1 MVIKITRLVGADHG
15 PMCQDQG
22 LVATEL
28 LECFKEIDVIQ
39 FAFLKNK
46 SFLTS
51 CKNLVLKRIE
61 LKAELLPTSSS

>member
-1 MVIKITRLVGADHG
+1 MRLVGADHG

-39 FAFLKNK
+39 FAFLKK
-46 SFLTS
+46 
-51 CKNLVLKRIE
+51 
-61 LKAELLPTSSS
+61 